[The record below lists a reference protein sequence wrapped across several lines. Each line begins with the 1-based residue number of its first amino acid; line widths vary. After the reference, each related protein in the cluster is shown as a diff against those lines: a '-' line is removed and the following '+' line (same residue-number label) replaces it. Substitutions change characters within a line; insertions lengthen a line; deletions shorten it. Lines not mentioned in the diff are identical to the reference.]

1 VGLGGGRRRGTGA
14 IADPRIGAP
23 AAKTRLLIF
32 HLPQDQELVE
42 LSVERLGAQGDG
54 IALYAGE
61 LVFLPFTLPGD
72 RVRAR
77 LGARRG
83 PGREG
88 RIVERIVAGPGRAV
102 PPCRHFGRCGGCA
115 LQHLDPDSYHAV
127 KVGAL
132 HTALERVGI
141 DPGVVEPLRVVP
153 PMRRR
158 ASLGLTRPRD
168 PSSPARIGFR
178 ERFRHDLVD
187 LVECPVLELALFA
200 VAGELRPLARN
211 LLPPGG
217 AAELTLTHTDSG
229 VDLLFEAPERP
240 GLSALETLARFA
252 DDCDLARIVWR
263 TRADETLVVERRPV
277 RVVLS
282 GVAVPFPA
290 GGFLQASAAAEAVL
304 VETVLAGIGSRRPA
318 LDLFAGLGTFAFA
331 LAGEGAVHAVEGDAR
346 AATALS
352 RAVAVHPNVSAEQR
366 DLSRNP
372 LPPEAL
378 AAYAAAVFDPPR
390 AGAAKQAAALAAS
403 TIETVVAVSCNP
415 ATFARDA
422 ARLIAGRFRLERLT
436 PVDQFVWTPH
446 LELAAV
452 FRRR

>member
-1 VGLGGGRRRGTGA
+1 LV
-14 IADPRIGAP
+14 
-23 AAKTRLLIF
+23 
-32 HLPQDQELVE
+32 QDEKFAE

-54 IALYAGE
+54 IAFHAGE
-61 LVFLPFTLPGD
+61 PVFLPFTAPGD

-88 RIVERIVAGPGRAV
+88 RVVERIVAGPGRAV
-102 PPCRHFGRCGGCA
+102 PPCRHFGRCGGCT
-115 LQHLDPDSYHAV
+115 LQHLDPGVYQTV
-127 KVGAL
+127 KLNAL
-132 HTALERVGI
+132 RTALERVGI

-153 PMRRR
+153 PVRRR
-158 ASLGLTRPRD
+158 ASLGLSRPRD
-168 PSSPARIGFR
+168 PSLPARIGFR

-187 LVECPVLELALFA
+187 LVECPVLEPALFA
-200 VAGELRPLARN
+200 IVNELRPLARN
-211 LLPPGG
+211 LLSPGG
-217 AAELTLTHTDSG
+217 AAELTLTRTDSG
-229 VDLLFEAPERP
+229 VDLLLEATERP

-282 GVAVPFPA
+282 GVAVPFPP
-290 GGFLQASAAAEAVL
+290 GGFLQPSAAAEAVL
-304 VETVLAGIGSRRPA
+304 VQTVLAGIGSRCPA
-318 LDLFAGLGTFAFA
+318 LDLFAGLGVFAFA

-352 RAVAVHPNVSAEQR
+352 RAAADLPNVTVERR
-366 DLSRNP
+366 DLSRDP

-390 AGAAKQAAALAAS
+390 AGAANQAGALAAS

-422 ARLIAGRFRLERLT
+422 ARLIGGGFQLERLT